1 MGYETILYDVS
12 EGVATVTLNRPDS
25 LNSVNEQLGRELLDA
40 LRSAEKDAAARA
52 LVLTGAGRAFCAGQD
67 LRERQGSTVS
77 LGESLR
83 TRYNPIILRM
93 RRLEKPI
100 VGGVNGVA
108 AGAGMSLALACDMI
122 VASEKAQFIEVF
134 MRVGLVPDSGSSYF
148 LPRLVGYTKAFE
160 LMSLAEPLAAT
171 DAQSLGIVN
180 RVVPGEELQT
190 ATREL
195 ALRLAQ
201 SPTRS
206 LGLLK
211 RELNRALEAGLEEAL
226 EYEAHMQEL
235 AGRTEDHKE
244 GVAAFVDKRQAQ
256 FRGA

>member
-1 MGYETILYDVS
+1 MAYETIQYDVS
-12 EGVATVTLNRPDS
+12 EGVATITLNRPDS
-25 LNSVNEQLGRELLDA
+25 LNSVNEQLGRELIDA

-67 LRERQGSTVS
+67 LRERQGSSVS
-77 LGESLR
+77 LGDSLR

-148 LPRLVGYTKAFE
+148 LPRLVGYAKAFE

-171 DAQSLGIVN
+171 DALSLGIVN
-180 RVVPGEELQT
+180 RVVPGEDMQST
-190 ATREL
+190 TREL

-206 LGLLK
+206 IGLLK
-211 RELNRALEAGLEEAL
+211 RELNRALDAGLEEAL

-244 GVAAFVDKRQAQ
+244 GVAAFVEKRQAQ

>member
-244 GVAAFVDKRQAQ
+244 GVAAFVEKRQAQ